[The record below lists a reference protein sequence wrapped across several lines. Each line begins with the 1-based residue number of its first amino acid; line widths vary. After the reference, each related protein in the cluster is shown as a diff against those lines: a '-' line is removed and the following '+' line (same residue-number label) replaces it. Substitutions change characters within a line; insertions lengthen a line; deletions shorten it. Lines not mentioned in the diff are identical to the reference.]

1 MFNRLIVFL
10 NKNNILYN
18 KQFGLRTG
26 YSTDSAILCIVD
38 KIKKAIE
45 ECQFSCGVF
54 LDFSKAFDTVNHDI
68 LIMKL
73 EHYGIRGIAKDW
85 LASYLSN
92 RKQFVFFN
100 NVSSDQL
107 TLSCGI
113 LQGSVLGPLLF
124 LLYVNDFNCCSK
136 LLDFHLFAD
145 DSNLFYKHKNLLTLQ
160 NDLNNE
166 LKNVHIWLCSNRI
179 SLNIEKSNFVIFH
192 PPQKKISSNL
202 KLYLNGKE
210 LKQELCIK
218 YLGIYIDSNLNWKSQ
233 TNYIAKKIKRSIGIL
248 SKLRYNVS
256 ELILINLY
264 YALIYPFLIY
274 GITIWGNTYPST
286 LQHLYI
292 LQKKAIRII
301 TFSKYD
307 EHSSPLFKRLN
318 IMKLHDLVSFHL
330 VKFMYKFHNNLL
342 PVAFDQFYIL
352 VHGASNYSTRLAVKQ
367 SYYLPKIR
375 TNYGIFNIRFQGVKI
390 WNCLE
395 ENVKSLSLSQF
406 KKRIKIEM
414 IQKY

>member
-18 KQFGLRTG
+18 KQFGFRTG

-38 KIKKAIE
+38 KIQKAIE

-113 LQGSVLGPLLF
+113 PQGSVLGPLLF

-192 PPQKKISSNL
+192 PQKKISSNL

-248 SKLRYNVS
+248 SKLRYHVS

-330 VKFMYKFHNNLL
+330 V
-342 PVAFDQFYIL
+342 
-352 VHGASNYSTRLAVKQ
+352 
-367 SYYLPKIR
+367 
-375 TNYGIFNIRFQGVKI
+375 
-390 WNCLE
+390 
-395 ENVKSLSLSQF
+395 
-406 KKRIKIEM
+406 
-414 IQKY
+414 